1 VPYFRRKMF
10 GLEIPPGIQDAFFQ
24 AVWKIV
30 RMVPSGKVATY
41 GQIAGYTPNPE
52 GVLPEDYLA
61 NRARWVGH
69 AMAASPGDVPWQR
82 VINAQGKISTRQGAR
97 EQRKLLEAEG
107 VVFDSHD
114 RIDFSRF
121 GWQGP
126 GSEWLRENG
135 MNVPDEP
142 QQLSLL

>member
-1 VPYFRRKMF
+1 MF
-10 GLEIPPGIQDAFFQ
+10 GLDLPPDARDAYFQ
-24 AVWKIV
+24 TVWKIV
-30 RMVPSGKVATY
+30 RLIPTGKVSTY
-41 GQIAGYTPNPE
+41 GQIAGYIPVPE
-52 GVLPEDYLA
+52 GVLPDDYLA

-82 VINAQGKISTRQGAR
+82 VINAQGKISAREGAR

-107 VVFDSHD
+107 VVFDARE
-114 RIDFSRF
+114 RIDLARF

-126 GSEWLRENG
+126 PPDWLRENG
-135 MNVPDEP
+135 LVAPDEP